1 MYSHRKWLRD
11 ASAPRF
17 PNLTQVFSSVSH
29 VACSG
34 SGTEDGTT
42 QSPVSEFHHPPSP
55 QGPFASF
62 WSLPW
67 CHYHKIHYLPLGMQ
81 YRDLTL
87 LLLWCK
93 LCTLR
98 TYRVSFLKFKSC
110 CKQKIFQTSF
120 YWIVPFLRP
129 FVIKWM
135 KFEQSRGIDY
145 EWKSQSIYWMFAL
158 SPSGHHIKELLTLS
172 QMIKKLR

>member
-1 MYSHRKWLRD
+1 MPLLLDSPIW
-11 ASAPRF
+11 PRF
-17 PNLTQVFSSVSH
+17 SVL
-29 VACSG
+29 
-34 SGTEDGTT
+34 
-42 QSPVSEFHHPPSP
+42 SPRLPAQGVGQRMAQHRALSQNPTILQAPKVPLLPSDP
-55 QGPFASF
+55 
-62 WSLPW
+62 SLW
-67 CHYHKIHYLPLGMQ
+67 RHYHKIHYLPLGMQ

-87 LLLWCK
+87 LLLWFK

-98 TYRVSFLKFKSC
+98 IHRVSFLKFKSC

-135 KFEQSRGIDY
+135 KFEQSREIDY

-158 SPSGHHIKELLTLS
+158 SPSDHYIKELLTLW
-172 QMIKKLR
+172 QMMKKLR